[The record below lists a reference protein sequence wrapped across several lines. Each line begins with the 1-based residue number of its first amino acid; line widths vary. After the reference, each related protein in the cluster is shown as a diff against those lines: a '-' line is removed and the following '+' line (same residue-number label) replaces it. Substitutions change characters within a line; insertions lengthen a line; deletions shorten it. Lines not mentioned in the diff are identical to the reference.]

1 LTTEQIYSQLTEIF
15 HDLFDDD
22 SIVLTRETTAADID
36 GWDSFNHV
44 NLLLAIE
51 VKLGI
56 KFRTAETESLYN
68 VGHLVQ
74 VIQTKLEQKR

>member
-1 LTTEQIYSQLTEIF
+1 LTTEQVYLQLTEIF
-15 HDLFDDD
+15 HDQFDDD
-22 SIVLTRETTAADID
+22 CIVLTAETTAADID

-51 VKLGI
+51 VKFGI

-74 VIQTKLEQKR
+74 IIQTKLGQKR

>member
-1 LTTEQIYSQLTEIF
+1 LTNEQIYSQLTEIF
-15 HDLFDDD
+15 HDQFDDD

-44 NLLLAIE
+44 NLLIAIE
-51 VKLGI
+51 VKCGI

-74 VIQTKLEQKR
+74 MIQTKLEQKR

>member
-1 LTTEQIYSQLTEIF
+1 LTNEQIYSQLTEIF
-15 HDLFDDD
+15 HDQFDDD
-22 SIVLTRETTAADID
+22 SIVLTQETTAADID

-44 NLLLAIE
+44 NLLIAIE

-56 KFRTAETESLYN
+56 RFRAAETESLYN

-74 VIQTKLEQKR
+74 MIQTKLEQKR

>member
-74 VIQTKLEQKR
+74 IIQTKLEQKR

>member
-1 LTTEQIYSQLTEIF
+1 MTTEQIYSQLTEIF
-15 HDLFDDD
+15 HDQFDDD

-44 NLLLAIE
+44 NLLIAIE

-56 KFRTAETESLYN
+56 RFRTAETESLYN

-74 VIQTKLEQKR
+74 MIQTKLEQK